1 MGTRYYLLSLIGG
14 DYLDF
19 ELAIEE
25 LEEVTPKHP
34 INPGCSSK
42 PFKVACPYLY

>member
-1 MGTRYYLLSLIGG
+1 
-14 DYLDF
+14 LDF